1 MAGVSAPC
9 SIRYCR
15 RWSMRRSRRGSCSDA
30 TWSCVVHEIT
40 PTELKEHLA
49 VAKPAPLLLD
59 VREPHEWAICR
70 IEGSR
75 LLPMSQIPEARAEL
89 DPDQETIVICHH
101 SARSARVAMYLQQI
115 GFSKVINLE
124 GGIDAWAREVDPD
137 MATY

>member
-1 MAGVSAPC
+1 MQ
-9 SIRYCR
+9 
-15 RWSMRRSRRGSCSDA
+15 
-30 TWSCVVHEIT
+30 EIT
-40 PTELKEHLA
+40 PTELKEYLA
-49 VAKPAPLLLD
+49 VTRPAPLLLD

-75 LLPMSQIPEARAEL
+75 LIPMSQIPEASAEL

-101 SARSARVAMYLQQI
+101 GARSARVALYLQQI
-115 GFSKVINLE
+115 GFSKVVNLE